1 MVLFLRKLTHLA
13 DVLKSLAVVLVSVS
27 RALGLQRR
35 NSDHGGRFGMVFAPR
50 LLYIISRRRPRRYA
64 EFRRTFTN
72 DPRTQVI
79 RDRRAG
85 FERRQR
91 IISHRMERRA
101 GERRVLNIDGILL
114 RRGWAAV
121 ARTD

>member
-1 MVLFLRKLTHLA
+1 MFLFLRKLTHLA
-13 DVLKSLAVVLVSVS
+13 DVFKSLAVVLVSVS
-27 RALGLQRR
+27 RALSLRR
-35 NSDHGGRFGMVFAPR
+35 GNSGMVFAPR

-64 EFRRTFTN
+64 EFRRIFTN
-72 DPRTQVI
+72 DPKTQVVH
-79 RDRRAG
+79 DRRAG

-101 GERRVLNIDGILL
+101 GERRVLSIDGILL